1 MRLYYEIVRDKVRR
15 KAKKNR
21 VGCRLHDKWYIWET
35 REGVSEEFF
44 SFFFS
49 VFLWHRLSIFEQ
61 PLSPALDA
69 SRHLGSTLLG
79 GRHGCAGT
87 QGPWPAWAKP
97 GVRAHHSALRR
108 CRHSHTNTTWVA
120 YSFWRFYFIL
130 FFKLSVA
137 FFFFFFPLS
146 NFPLLQTEY
155 WHGQQFKLP
164 ALPVPPVLHL

>member
-1 MRLYYEIVRDKVRR
+1 MINGIYEKR
-15 KAKKNR
+15 
-21 VGCRLHDKWYIWET
+21 G
-35 REGVSEEFF
+35 REWVKSFF
-44 SFFFS
+44 PFFFFS

-87 QGPWPAWAKP
+87 QGPWPAWAKR

-137 FFFFFFPLS
+137 FFFFFLSPVEFPFAPNRVLTWS
-146 NFPLLQTEY
+146 TVQTACPSRSACPPLVKSTSTLPLQKRD
-155 WHGQQFKLP
+155 FMLN
-164 ALPVPPVLHL
+164 